1 MGKIFEIA
9 SQVSTPLALAG
20 FFAAVLFFVFRQI
33 VAKNIFPRL
42 TAAIG
47 ADLLRLI
54 IDRLFVLALVA
65 MLLGFAGY
73 IVPKLFDHGPEPA
86 SRNESPTVNVDA
98 VSYVVRSQLESH
110 DYANAWDS
118 VAKALQSAPAR
129 ADLLDLQ
136 ADVAMSWV
144 RDVSLV
150 KGQKFGDVVDRLVPV
165 LYQTVQ
171 RHKDSDK
178 VRAAD
183 ALAHIGWANFL
194 KRRDGVLHLDIDGKY
209 REAVGIDPDN
219 PFAHA
224 MWGHWLIANG
234 DHLAEAQAQFAAA
247 LKSGRE
253 RSFVRQWQLAALQ
266 WVTTDENTLELIR
279 VCNEMRKNGEPLRD
293 EDQRRRLLSQI
304 YFMHRDA
311 VLAHLDQ
318 VLPADEHLATY
329 QWLLRGTDT
338 SPPVYQTFFLAR
350 LSEAAGDCGTAQR
363 LYASVPSA
371 SMMSQEVQDGIARC
385 KRVSSLHP

>member
-73 IVPKLFDHGPEPA
+73 IVPKLFAPGPQPL
-86 SRNESPTVNVDA
+86 SRNETPTVNVES
-98 VSYVVRSQLESH
+98 VSSIVRAQLDSR

-118 VAKALQSAPAR
+118 VAEALKSAPAR

-136 ADVAMSWV
+136 ADVAMRWV
-144 RDVSLV
+144 RDVNMEE
-150 KGQKFGDVVDRLVPV
+150 GQKFGGVVDRLIPV

-171 RHKDSDK
+171 RDKNSDK
-178 VRAAD
+178 VKTAD

-194 KRRDGVLHLDIDGKY
+194 KYRDGVSHLDIGGKY
-209 REAVGIDPDN
+209 REAVQIDPDN

-234 DHLAEAQAQFAAA
+234 DHLAEAQTQFAAA

-279 VCNEMRKNGEPLRD
+279 ACNEMRKNGEPLPD
-293 EDQRRRLLSQI
+293 EGQRRRLLGQI
-304 YFMHRDA
+304 YFMHRDV
-311 VLAHLDQ
+311 VLANLDQ

-329 QWLLRGTDT
+329 QWLLQGTDAT
-338 SPPVYQTFFLAR
+338 PPAYQTFFLAR
-350 LSEAAGDCGTAQR
+350 LSEAAGDCNTAER
-363 LYASVPSA
+363 VYASLPSA
-371 SMMSQEVQDGIARC
+371 SMMSHEIQDGIARC
-385 KRVSSLHP
+385 KRVSSAHP

>member
-73 IVPKLFDHGPEPA
+73 IVPKLFAPSPEPV
-86 SRNESPTVNVDA
+86 SRSATPTVNVGA
-98 VSYVVRSQLESH
+98 VSDVVRSQLESR
-110 DYANAWDS
+110 DYPNAWNS
-118 VAKALQSAPAR
+118 VAEGLKNSPTSG
-129 ADLLDLQ
+129 DLLELQ

-150 KGQKFGDVVDRLVPV
+150 EGQKFGDVVDRLVPV

-178 VRAAD
+178 IRAAD

-209 REAVGIDPDN
+209 REAVEIDADN

-234 DHLAEAQAQFAAA
+234 DHLAEAQTQFVAA

-304 YFMHRDA
+304 YLMHRDA

-318 VLPADEHLATY
+318 VVPADEHLATY
-329 QWLLRGTDT
+329 QWLLQGIDAT
-338 SPPVYQTFFLAR
+338 PPAYQTFFLAR
-350 LSEAAGDCGTAQR
+350 LSEAAGDCNTAER
-363 LYASVPSA
+363 LYASLPSA
-371 SMMSQEVQDGIARC
+371 SMISREAQDGIARC
-385 KRVSSLHP
+385 KRVSSAHP